1 MYRLYEYKSNVQLA
15 STGIL
20 KPFMVRQSL
29 HIKKKTPLHT
39 KLIKKNSALTSNII
53 DNYISSL

>member
-29 HIKKKTPLHT
+29 HIKKTHSHT
-39 KLIKKNSALTSNII
+39 KLIKKIQHLQVI
-53 DNYISSL
+53 L